1 MLCVSVHGDLHLRIC
16 VYVVYYDYF
25 GNGSQDDDVMVDT
38 SKYKGEIDLSA
49 FVKTVGKMSIYI
61 PYSRIFTHYIF
72 ANFPVKLLFMC
83 I

>member
-49 FVKTVGKMSIYI
+49 FIKTVGKMSIYI

-72 ANFPVKLLFMC
+72 ANFQVKLLFMYV
-83 I
+83 